1 MDKLPEEDIGESV
14 RGSLFLRREK
24 RNQKERTKKKCGFK
38 HKFGDRRRIEA
49 AYSGSFSVQ

>member
-1 MDKLPEEDIGESV
+1 MDKLSEEDIVESV
-14 RGSLFLRREK
+14 RGRLFLRRRK

-38 HKFGDRRRIEA
+38 HTFGDRRRIEA

>member
-1 MDKLPEEDIGESV
+1 MDKLSEEDIVESL
-14 RGSLFLRREK
+14 RGRLFLRRRK

-38 HKFGDRRRIEA
+38 HTFGDRRRIEA